1 MTEQATTVTC
11 KFPGCQNAPE
21 PAYRQAG
28 PPARS
33 TAPTPR
39 TTR

>member
-1 MTEQATTVTC
+1 MTEQTTAAVTC
-11 KFPGCQNAPE
+11 KFPGCENAPE
-21 PAYRQAG
+21 PASG
-28 PPARS
+28 PGRPPG

>member
-1 MTEQATTVTC
+1 MTEQTTAAVTC
-11 KFPGCQNAPE
+11 KFPGCDNAPE
-21 PAYRQAG
+21 PGIAG
-28 PPARS
+28 RGAPRS